1 MAIIYTSA
9 SFARS
14 IFLASLTALG
24 VISLFFIQA
33 PKTVNTSVVGTDMA
47 YADTPSCGNNCPPG
61 SCTQDSCGCG
71 GAGGCASGGCACGGA
86 CCGACNCDCAGV

>member
-47 YADTPSCGNNCPPG
+47 HADVPSCTNCPPG
-61 SCTQDSCGCG
+61 TDSCGCG
-71 GAGGCASGGCACGGA
+71 TDGSGCNEEGQNCGG
-86 CCGACNCDCAGV
+86 CGACGCDGG